1 MAELTSTV
9 ILDGIVFP
17 EGPRWHDGRLWF
29 SDIHGHKVIA
39 MTPAG
44 EAETI
49 AEVPERPSGLGFL
62 PDGTLLIVS
71 MQDGLLLRKETD
83 GKLSTVADLTS
94 FGSGGL
100 NDMVV
105 DGEGRAYVDVYG
117 VGGDRRNGGII
128 LVKPNG
134 EVSLAVEGLTF
145 PNGLVITQDGGTL
158 IAAETMGHRLSAF
171 DIGADGALSN
181 QRVWA
186 ELGEVTPD
194 GICVDSE
201 DAVWVGSPFT
211 GEFIRVR
218 QGGEITDR
226 VPTPGK
232 WAVACALG
240 GDDRRTLFLLTAE
253 TTMDDLFKHG
263 KAIGWIETTQ
273 VPVPG
278 AGWP

>member
-9 ILDGIVFP
+9 LLDGIVFP
-17 EGPRWHDGRLWF
+17 EGPRWHAGRLWF

-39 MTPAG
+39 LTPEG
-44 EAETI
+44 EREDVAD
-49 AEVPERPSGLGFL
+49 VPQRPSGLGFL

-71 MQDGLLLRKETD
+71 MVDGLLLRKDD
-83 GKLSTVADLTS
+83 GGLSTVADLS
-94 FGSGGL
+94 SYGSGGL

-105 DGEGRAYVDVYG
+105 DAHGRAYVDTYG

-134 EVSLAVEGLTF
+134 EVSLAVQGLTF

-158 IAAETMGHRLSAF
+158 IAAETMGHRLTAF
-171 DIGADGALSN
+171 DIEADGALSN

-201 DAVWVGSPFT
+201 DCVWVGSPFT

-218 QGGEITDR
+218 EGGEVTDR
-226 VPTPGK
+226 LPTPGK

-240 GDDRRTLFLLTAE
+240 GEDRRTLFCLTAE

-263 KAIGWIETTQ
+263 KAKGWIETAQ
-273 VPVPG
+273 VPVAG